1 MVGEFNCRKEF
12 LNLTGS
18 LQIKKDY
25 FFIILNTRDANGKRK
40 QKWLATG
47 LPVKG
52 NKKRA
57 EKLLREKLQE
67 YEAREK
73 LIHTEMTF
81 SDAIRE
87 WLLASEMRVDAVT
100 LQGYEALS
108 RVHVLPYFDAL
119 KIKLADVDRQ
129 VIQSYINEKH
139 RSGRVDGKGGLSAKS
154 LRLHKNILYQTLKDA
169 VINNILASNPCE
181 YVVLPPL
188 QHYEAKFYTAEQI
201 TALLEAIKDEPIYPL
216 IKVTALYGL
225 RRSEVCGLKW
235 DSIDFD
241 ANMLMIKHTVTKVSK
256 TVEKDKT
263 KNASSRRSFPLL
275 PEIKQLLLDL
285 KAREAENRKLF
296 GKEYHQTDYIFRW
309 DDGHPM
315 VPDFVSQKF
324 AKLLKQHG
332 FPHIRF
338 HELRHSC
345 ASVLIAMGFSL
356 KDVQEWLGHSDIK
369 MTANVYS
376 HLDVSRKKS
385 IADRLGRS
393 FST

>member
-1 MVGEFNCRKEF
+1 M
-12 LNLTGS
+12 TGS
-18 LQIKKDY
+18 LQVKKDLY
-25 FFIILNTRDANGKRK
+25 FIVLNTRDVSGKRK

-47 LPVKG
+47 LLVKG

-57 EKLLREKLQE
+57 ERLLREKLQE

-73 LIHTEMTF
+73 LVQTDITF

-87 WLLASEMRVDAVT
+87 WLIASEMRVDEIT

-108 RVHVLPYFDAL
+108 RVHLLPYFDTL
-119 KIKLADVDRQ
+119 KIKLADVDRH
-129 VIQSYINEKH
+129 VIQTYINEKH
-139 RSGRVDGKGGLSAKS
+139 RCGRVDGKGGLSAKTM
-154 LRLHKNILYQTLKDA
+154 RLHKNVMYQTLKEA
-169 VINNILASNPCE
+169 VINNILPSNPCE
-181 YVVLPPL
+181 YVVLPQL
-188 QHYEAKFYTAEQI
+188 QHYESKFYTAEQI

-216 IKVTALYGL
+216 IKVAVIYGL

-241 ANMLMIKHTVTKVSK
+241 ADTLMIKHTVTKVSK

-263 KNASSRRSFPLL
+263 KNAASRRSFPLL
-275 PEIKQLLLDL
+275 PEVKQLLLDL

-296 GKEYHQTDYIFRW
+296 GKEYKQTDYIFRW
-309 DDGHPM
+309 DDGRSM
-315 VPDFVSQKF
+315 APDFVSQKF
-324 AKLLKQHG
+324 AKLLRQHG

-356 KDVQEWLGHSDIK
+356 RDVQEWLGHSDIK
-369 MTANVYS
+369 MTANIYS
-376 HLDVSRKKS
+376 HLDVTRKKS
-385 IADRLGRS
+385 IADKLGSS
-393 FST
+393 FSA